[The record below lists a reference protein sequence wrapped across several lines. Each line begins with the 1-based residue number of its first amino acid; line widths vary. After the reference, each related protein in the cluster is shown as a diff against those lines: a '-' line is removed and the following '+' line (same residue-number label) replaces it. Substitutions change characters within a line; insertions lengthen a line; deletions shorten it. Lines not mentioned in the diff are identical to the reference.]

1 MTPASLPAGKVDNIM
16 IYPGQPCPV
25 PTNVRYHGN
34 TNTLSWRGT
43 AASYDIMLY
52 NYHTNTLS
60 SLNGIT
66 GNSTQIPNLSE
77 EGYYYIYVRSV
88 SDAGHS
94 AWAYT
99 ETFVWI
105 KGARCIDIFDLTPD
119 NSGAAKCYWTDQAG
133 SSGYDNLYEHAGQ
146 VLGTNGSS
154 DERSRHVIHYKVG
167 ETDPRT
173 ENQLMTIPDGEI
185 ASIRV
190 NGFWE
195 SAGDHASTIEYEYPV
210 QAGVSDLLE
219 LKFACVLQNPN
230 HDENQ
235 QPRFKLDILQ
245 GNRVVS
251 TCAQKD
257 FKPGFGETSSW
268 HVVNPGSYDQV
279 DWCDWQT
286 VTVSLLDYRGSTLKI
301 RLTAFDCTLSGH
313 YGYAY
318 FTMNCK
324 GGDLQGVACGDFS
337 TDHFEAPD
345 GFNYRWYLADDPTK
359 QVLGT
364 NRVFEI
370 DTDDPKIYLVDIID
384 RTNTSCFY
392 TLEANPNPR
401 FPQAKASTRSIVGAQ
416 CSNNVTF
423 DSQSRVVRINRQ
435 TLDSVYTDE
444 PVESIRWDFGDGS
457 QPLFSTEPLIEHA
470 FPAEGGEYDVT
481 VTASISG
488 GVCVDPYVLHLS
500 IPDITTPDSHEYEHF
515 CEEGIDRADT
525 TVLSNTKG
533 CEYKRIKHFMYH
545 PTFEQK
551 FEDRICE
558 GGRYYFPGDGKYYT
572 ESIDTTLQLQSV
584 YGCDSLI
591 SLSLIVDPRL
601 EVDYPHSIKACPDD
615 HSFAM
620 PYTITSG
627 SMDSIWIH
635 FSAKDQEQGFA
646 PVYGF
651 ANGEE
656 VVIPLPE
663 GARPDLYDVQV
674 EFGGERCQMD
684 IQPLQLMV
692 TYPTSVVMQN
702 HGFIATQ
709 NAEYNGGYDFVSFAW
724 FKNGEKLDETASY
737 IPTNPS
743 DIGDTYVLSLMRRGE
758 NYAVETCPILYS
770 PATQGIDLL
779 ADDQYQVWP
788 SSVECGGTLWM
799 SAGTACT
806 IYNVLG
812 SVVATHSGADVIT
825 SFTAPSQSGMYIVVF
840 DNHQSRPIIVR

>member
-1 MTPASLPAGKVDNIM
+1 MVLPD
-16 IYPGQPCPV
+16 
-25 PTNVRYHGN
+25 
-34 TNTLSWRGT
+34 
-43 AASYDIMLY
+43 
-52 NYHTNTLS
+52 
-60 SLNGIT
+60 
-66 GNSTQIPNLSE
+66 LSE
-77 EGYYYIYVRSV
+77 EGYYYIYVRATN
-88 SDAGHS
+88 DQGHS
-94 AWAYT
+94 VWVYT

-105 KGARCIDIFDLTPD
+105 KGARCIDLFDIGPSLSYAGACYVGEFDDFIRD
-119 NSGAAKCYWTDQAG
+119 NHQGT
-133 SSGYDNLYEHAGQ
+133 
-146 VLGTNGSS
+146 LGRVDNGSRDANS
-154 DERSRHVIHYKVG
+154 MHTIHIDRNEIDAVSKASGGSLHTV
-167 ETDPRT
+167 P
-173 ENQLMTIPDGEI
+173 QGEI
-185 ASIRV
+185 ASIRL
-190 NGFWE
+190 GAFTSSGE
-195 SAGDHASTIEYEYPV
+195 SARIEYKYTV
-210 QAGVSDLLE
+210 QQGMSDLLDLQYAVVMQSGDHGSSLSDSDMNPTFTLNILDANGNE
-219 LKFACVLQNPN
+219 LDACSQRYFV
-230 HDENQ
+230 
-235 QPRFKLDILQ
+235 
-245 GNRVVS
+245 
-251 TCAQKD
+251 A
-257 FKPGFGETSSW
+257 GFGDPSSW
-268 HVVNPGSYDQV
+268 HFVSSDDVPSGIGCSYGDWY
-279 DWCDWQT
+279 WCDWSK
-286 VTVSLLDYRGSTLKI
+286 VTVSLREYVGQTITI
-301 RLTAFDCTLSGH
+301 RLTSTRCSYDTHPA
-313 YGYAY
+313 YAY
-318 FTMNCK
+318 FTMNCR

-337 TDHFEAPD
+337 TDHFEAPE
-345 GFNYRWYLADDPTK
+345 GFNYRWYRADDPTK
-359 QVLGT
+359 QVLST
-364 NRVFEI
+364 DRNFHIER
-370 DTDDPKIYLVDIID
+370 DDPTIYLVDVID
-384 RTNTSCFY
+384 KNSSGCY
-392 TLEANPNPR
+392 YVLEANPNPR
-401 FPQAKASTRSIVGAQ
+401 FPQAKAATRSIVGAQ

-525 TVLSNTKG
+525 TVLSNMHG
-533 CEYKRIKHFMYH
+533 CEYKRIKHYMYH

-770 PATQGIDLL
+770 PATQGVDLL